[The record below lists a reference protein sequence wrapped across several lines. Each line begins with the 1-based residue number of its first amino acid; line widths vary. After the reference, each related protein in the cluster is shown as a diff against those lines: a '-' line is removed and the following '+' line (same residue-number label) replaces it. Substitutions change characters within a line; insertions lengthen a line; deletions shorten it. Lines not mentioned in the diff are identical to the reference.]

1 MHHNEQR
8 IFFLR
13 AKTRRL
19 DEQIGNR
26 PPFRTR
32 KLKPLHRRQIKLR
45 HLGIVE
51 VRENL
56 IRTCGHIKARH
67 LGRPRRAIDIRHQHL
82 TTPGQ
87 PTHAAILRHLPRL
100 DRASRHRHGKQFCLV
115 ARFSRE
121 KHRPAV
127 GTRDKFYHRQIQLLG
142 QRDPPVPVKRP
153 RIRHHALVM
162 VRLPVAAFSVARE
175 ESLAVRLK
183 YRIVETVWAVRQL
196 RGLAAVQ
203 GHREQVRGCRRIG
216 RPVAR
221 RARNKHHAF
230 PVGHPR
236 GRQRLARLAFGA
248 AETSQRDQ
256 LRARQHIAR
265 LRSGLRLLH
274 KEMRLLLVEPTVPI
288 LDRKSL
294 IDARVVF
301 PILHR
306 LRRLLV
312 RFVVVGA
319 GKHFA
324 HKKNL
329 LPVRTPLRRPRAR
342 REGRHALRF
351 PAAQHI
357 EHIDLRHLVA
367 VTFRG
372 KRDPRRVRAPHRS
385 ALGRFRLRELPRRR
399 AAVKRHEPQIRRR
412 VLRLVSRLRHRKC
425 RPLPVRTRHRCAH
438 A

>member
-1 MHHNEQR
+1 
-8 IFFLR
+8 
-13 AKTRRL
+13 
-19 DEQIGNR
+19 
-26 PPFRTR
+26 
-32 KLKPLHRRQIKLR
+32 
-45 HLGIVE
+45 
-51 VRENL
+51 
-56 IRTCGHIKARH
+56 
-67 LGRPRRAIDIRHQHL
+67 
-82 TTPGQ
+82 
-87 PTHAAILRHLPRL
+87 
-100 DRASRHRHGKQFCLV
+100 
-115 ARFSRE
+115 
-121 KHRPAV
+121 
-127 GTRDKFYHRQIQLLG
+127 
-142 QRDPPVPVKRP
+142 
-153 RIRHHALVM
+153 M

-329 LPVRTPLRRPRAR
+329 LPIRTPLRHPRPR

-351 PAAQHI
+351 PAAQYI
-357 EHIDLRHLVA
+357 EHVDLRHLVA
-367 VTFRG
+367 VTFRR

-385 ALGRFRLRELPRRR
+385 TLGRLRLRELPRRR
-399 AAVKRHEPQIRRR
+399 AAVEWHEPQIRRCI
-412 VLRLVSRLRHRKC
+412 LRLVSRLRHRKC
-425 RPLPVRTRHRCAH
+425 RPLPVGTRHRRAH